1 MFCLSNREKIVK
13 QIQEF
18 RRFSTSTEL
27 IATFALFITSRFIS
41 LHWYNKNLERRK
53 VNKKLNQ
60 SINPILRLL
69 LFWTYPIQM
78 KQMYIVVILILTFY
92 ISSIYINQIFYQFR
106 IISIPHTLSIAK
118 IRLVKILCTKTV
130 RKHTESFSFIAN
142 QVFLIN
148 QFRHTTL

>member
-92 ISSIYINQIFYQFR
+92 ISSIYINQIFFTNL
-106 IISIPHTLSIAK
+106 SIPHTLRIAK
-118 IRLVKILCTKTV
+118 ILVPCVLQQN
-130 RKHTESFSFIAN
+130 RK
-142 QVFLIN
+142 
-148 QFRHTTL
+148 TTLEKLKNTGIEVSNAVFVWLSTS